1 MKHQSLLFPCR
12 SPSACY
18 CYICK
23 RRGLGVG
30 GAKTFHFV
38 TVGSPENQS
47 RATQIKKPPIKGLTW
62 KYFWSRGGWCTV
74 KTCEPFYHV
83 YSSPSLALDR
93 QLTAVFISISYP
105 FIAAWHIVTAG
116 QIELVS
122 LAMNNSTFLVVVSAL
137 FLSSLVASAQHQE
150 HQ

>member
-1 MKHQSLLFPCR
+1 M
-12 SPSACY
+12 
-18 CYICK
+18 
-23 RRGLGVG
+23 
-30 GAKTFHFV
+30 
-38 TVGSPENQS
+38 
-47 RATQIKKPPIKGLTW
+47 
-62 KYFWSRGGWCTV
+62 

-150 HQ
+150 HQKDTYLSQIFSTISKKSQYKITNNIS